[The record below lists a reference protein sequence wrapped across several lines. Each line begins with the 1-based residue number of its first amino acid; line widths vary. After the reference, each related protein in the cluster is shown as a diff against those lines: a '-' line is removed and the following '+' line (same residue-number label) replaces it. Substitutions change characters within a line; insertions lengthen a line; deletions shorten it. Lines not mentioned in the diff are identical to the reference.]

1 MKFLAGIRTLASTLF
16 RRSRV
21 ENEMEE
27 ELRAHIQHRADD
39 LERSGLSRHEA
50 ERQARIEFGGYERSK
65 EECRRAVGAQLLET
79 LLQDVRYGLRLLRK
93 SRGFTAVAI
102 LTLALGIGANTAIF
116 SLMNAVMLR
125 SLPVQNPQE
134 LVQLLRFNP
143 EGRGHPTSSF
153 TNPLWEQVRDH
164 QDVFSSVF
172 SWSADQFDLAQ
183 GGLVHPVNVIFAS
196 ANYFSALGVPPAVGR
211 LLTTVDDQ
219 RGCPALAVLSYGFWQ
234 EHFGGAQSA
243 LDGSVSLNNHSFQII
258 GVSAS
263 GFYGVEVGSKFDV
276 AIPICT
282 AAIFDGKESRL
293 DIRAWWWLHIIG
305 RVKSGISPEQLKA
318 RLNVLSAQMFA
329 AAAPTNWSPSDQQRF
344 ARTLLLNVPAASG
357 ISNLRIQFGQPLKI
371 LMAVVGLVLLIAS
384 ANLASLM
391 LARATSRN
399 KEIAVRKAL
408 GASRSRLIRQLLTEC
423 VLLSSAGALLGIFF
437 ARWGAALLVRY
448 ISTRKDG
455 VYLDLSPDVRILAF
469 TAGIAVFTGL
479 LFGVLPAFRSTRVS
493 LTAAMKSGP
502 SEETAQ
508 RKLIRPGKWIV
519 ASQVAFSLVLVM
531 VAGLFLRSL
540 VKLTTLDIGFDR
552 SNVLIVNANLKAG
565 GIPPEQRLSV
575 CDEIENHLRVLPGII
590 SAGGSVRTPVSNWE
604 WNQYVEVNPLNPLKG
619 DDALVYFNFIS
630 PGYFHTLRT
639 PMLAG
644 RDFHETDTKTS
655 APIVIVNEAFARKF
669 LPNDNPVG
677 KYLRTIDGKGN
688 LGGPVQIVGLVKDS
702 KYESLR
708 EDTYSQAF
716 FPLSQIP
723 ESIDA
728 ENFELR
734 TASRPSDLLLSVQN
748 AIAQVNKGISLDFHS
763 LAEQVDDS
771 IVQERLLATLSAFF
785 GTLAL
790 LLAMI
795 GLYGALSYLVN
806 QRRSEFGV
814 RMALGAPPVSIL
826 GLIMREVALIVFSGA
841 LAGTI
846 LSLVSIRIVDKLLFG
861 LSAYDP
867 TTVLGAIAILA
878 AVALLAGYLPARRA
892 MRTNPM
898 VALRYE

>member
-1 MKFLAGIRTLASTLF
+1 MKLLASLRSLAATLF
-16 RRSRV
+16 RRSNV
-21 ENEMEE
+21 EAEMEE
-27 ELRAHIQHRADD
+27 ELRSHIQQRADD
-39 LERSGLSRHEA
+39 LERSGVPRKEA

-65 EECRRAVGAQLLET
+65 EECRRAVGAHLLET

-143 EGRGHPTSSF
+143 EGRGQPTSSF

-164 QDVFSSVF
+164 QDLFSSVF

-196 ANYFSALGVPPAVGR
+196 GNYFNTLGVPPAAGR
-211 LLTTVDDQ
+211 LFTTADDQ
-219 RGCPALAVLSYGFWQ
+219 RGCPATAVLSYGFWQ
-234 EHFGGAQSA
+234 EHFGATRSA
-243 LDGSVSLNNHSFQII
+243 VDSTLSLDNHSFQVI
-258 GVSAS
+258 GVSS
-263 GFYGVEVGSKFDV
+263 PGFNGVEVGRKFDV
-276 AIPICT
+276 AIPVCT
-282 AAIFDGKESRL
+282 AAVFDGKQSRL
-293 DIRAWWWLHIIG
+293 DIRAWWWLNIIG
-305 RVKSGISPEQLKA
+305 RVKPGISPEQLKA
-318 RLNVLSAQMFA
+318 RLNVLSPQMFA
-329 AAAPTNWSPSDQQRF
+329 AAAPTKWSPADQQRF
-344 ARTLLLNVPAASG
+344 ARTLLVNVPAVSG
-357 ISNLRIQFGQPLKI
+357 ISDVRIQFGQPLKI

-455 VYLDLSPDVRILAF
+455 VFLDLSPDVRILAF

-502 SEETAQ
+502 AGETAQ

-552 SNVLIVNANLKAG
+552 SNVLIVNANLKTSG
-565 GIPPEQRLSV
+565 VPPEQRLSV
-575 CDEIENHLRVLPGII
+575 GDEIESRLRVLPGMV
-590 SAGGSVRTPVSNWE
+590 SVGRSVRTPVSNWE
-604 WNQYVEVNPLNPLKG
+604 WNQYVEVDTPNPPKG
-619 DDALVYFNFIS
+619 DDALAYFNFIS
-630 PGYFHTLRT
+630 PGYFQTLRT
-639 PMLAG
+639 PLLAG

-655 APIVIVNEAFARKF
+655 PPVVIVNEAFARK
-669 LPNDNPVG
+669 LLSNSNPVG
-677 KYLRTIDGKGN
+677 KYLRTLDNQGK
-688 LGGPVQIVGLVKDS
+688 LGAPIQIVGLVKDS

-716 FPLSQIP
+716 FPMSQLWQSMD
-723 ESIDA
+723 E
-728 ENFELR
+728 ENLELR
-734 TASRPSDLLLSVQN
+734 TASRPSDLILPVQN

-763 LAEQVDDS
+763 LAEQVNDS

-785 GTLAL
+785 GALAL

-795 GLYGALSYLVN
+795 GLYGSLSYLVN

-826 GLIMREVALIVFSGA
+826 GLIMREVVLIVFSGA

-846 LSLVSIRIVDKLLFG
+846 LSLLSIRTVERLLFG

-867 TTVLGAIAILA
+867 TTMLGAIVTLA
-878 AVALLAGYLPARRA
+878 AVAL
-892 MRTNPM
+892 
-898 VALRYE
+898 